1 MGSTLNE
8 PLIAPNIHDNEV
20 IEPPPNNSVS
30 EDARAKHCKF
40 GIMKIRHLKMKKHKQ
55 KKLLKKMYFV
65 WKKDKERKEAR
76 ALAAHLR
83 DLTAIKKTGD
93 DFDANSYV
101 KEQLQKARKG
111 GYGINIF
118 KSSPPQM

>member
-1 MGSTLNE
+1 MGNE
-8 PLIAPNIHDNEV
+8 PVIAPNLHDNEV
-20 IEPPPNNSVS
+20 SEPPQNNMS
-30 EDARAKHCKF
+30 EETRAKHCKF

-76 ALAAHLR
+76 AKLAHLR
-83 DLTAIKKTGD
+83 DLAAIKKTGD

-101 KEQLQKARKG
+101 KEQLQKARRG
-111 GYGINIF
+111 GYAINIF
-118 KSSPPQM
+118 KSSS